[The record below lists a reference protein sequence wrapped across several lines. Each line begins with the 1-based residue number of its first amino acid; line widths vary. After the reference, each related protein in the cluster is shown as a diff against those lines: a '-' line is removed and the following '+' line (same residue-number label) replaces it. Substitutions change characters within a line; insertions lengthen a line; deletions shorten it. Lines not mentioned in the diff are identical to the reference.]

1 MEKQILTPE
10 QFEQAKREFAEKWC
24 PWSKKTAFQRN
35 GKQFVPFDAM
45 LSDLTALLEQH
56 KEMILR
62 EELIKYDEWV
72 FENGKAFADTKES
85 VDEYIEYLKNVKK

>member
-1 MEKQILTPE
+1 MSNPDKLREIAAKWKLTQADLEIWKAERRIVQTPIPE
-10 QFEQAKREFAEKWC
+10 F
-24 PWSKKTAFQRN
+24 
-35 GKQFVPFDAM
+35 

-56 KEMILR
+56 KEVILR